1 MYRVSS
7 NQIIVIVGKS
17 DDISKISLINQE
29 FRKPINIQ
37 GDDYSIDIKT
47 SIIIKKKNETAEH
60 TVYLLEKMIN
70 QIKDTNEVFIVYSSE
85 MKRKLEIEENDTN
98 KIIKAINKGS
108 VVPYYQGIYSIN
120 DEK

>member
-1 MYRVSS
+1 
-7 NQIIVIVGKS
+7 
-17 DDISKISLINQE
+17 
-29 FRKPINIQ
+29 
-37 GDDYSIDIKT
+37 
-47 SIIIKKKNETAEH
+47 
-60 TVYLLEKMIN
+60 MIN

>member
-60 TVYLLEKMIN
+60 TVYLLEK
-70 QIKDTNEVFIVYSSE
+70 
-85 MKRKLEIEENDTN
+85 
-98 KIIKAINKGS
+98 
-108 VVPYYQGIYSIN
+108 
-120 DEK
+120 

>member
-1 MYRVSS
+1 M
-7 NQIIVIVGKS
+7 
-17 DDISKISLINQE
+17 
-29 FRKPINIQ
+29 
-37 GDDYSIDIKT
+37 
-47 SIIIKKKNETAEH
+47 
-60 TVYLLEKMIN
+60 YLLEKMIN